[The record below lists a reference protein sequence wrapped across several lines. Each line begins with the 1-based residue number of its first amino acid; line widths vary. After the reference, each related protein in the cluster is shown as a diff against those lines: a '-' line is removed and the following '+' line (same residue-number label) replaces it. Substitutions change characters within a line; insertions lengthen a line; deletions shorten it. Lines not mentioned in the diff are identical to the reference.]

1 MSTETT
7 IEWHT
12 DPNGFE
18 CLVANPA
25 PGVGMS
31 VEPIIASNGRFYWSV
46 WRLLRRIGSGT
57 ADTEAEAKA
66 RAEEA
71 YRRWAQ

>member
-7 IEWHT
+7 IEWRT
-12 DPNGFE
+12 DPNGGYI
-18 CLVANPA
+18 ANPA
-25 PGVGMS
+25 AGVGMS
-31 VEPIIASNGRFYWSV
+31 VEPIIAGNGRFYWSV

-71 YRRWAQ
+71 YRRWTQ